1 MPRTRTLSDP
11 LAEYRRKR
19 RFSQTPEPAGDAAAA
34 SVGRRFVVQKH
45 AARRLHY
52 DFRLELDGVLK
63 SWAVPKGPSLDPS
76 EKQLAV
82 EVEDHPVEY
91 ADFEGVIPAGEYG
104 GGTVLVWDRGTW
116 EPEGDPLR
124 ALEQGRLTFRL
135 EGEKLRGRWNLVR
148 TRGRQDGDK
157 NWLLIKGRDDQAR
170 SADEFD
176 VLESAASVT
185 SGRDLEQVAAD
196 RDRVW
201 QSERSQPETGRPL
214 KRTKRDDGRR
224 AGARQ
229 KAKGKARGASLPGA
243 KRGEMPAAIAP
254 ALATLAAAA
263 PLGDEWLHEIKF
275 DGYRLLC
282 FVQKGQ
288 AKLVSRNNLDWTHR
302 FPSIAAAAAG
312 LPVRSAVLDGEAI
325 VLMPNGTSSFQAL
338 QNILRGGRGGRLNYQ
353 CFDLLY
359 LDGYDLRSLAL
370 EERKARLAE
379 LLADAGPDDPLQYT
393 EHVVGS
399 GPEFH
404 RESCRLGLE
413 GVISKRRR
421 GTYPRGRSPDW
432 LKVKCIQSHEFVIGG
447 FTESTAHGRALGA
460 LLIGYYEEN
469 GELRYVGRVGTG
481 FGEATLA
488 DLRRRL
494 DGLRRTDPPFVDA
507 PARKDRQTH
516 WVRPE
521 LVAQITFTDWTE
533 DHLLRHPSFQ
543 GLREDKPAR
552 SVQLEPAAAP
562 DGKQSGRASAAKKS
576 RRTKKTPQTD
586 PPSVAAGVRLS
597 HPDRV
602 LYQEQGITKLGLATY
617 YVEIADWILPHVA
630 HRPLSLFRCPQ
641 GQQKDCFFQKH
652 VRPGTPEALG
662 RVEITEK
669 SKTQQYLVVESAA
682 GLVALVQM
690 GVLEI
695 HPWGARSD
703 DVERPDRLV
712 FDLDPGPGVPWP
724 RVIEAAHQ
732 VRERLD
738 RLGLACFVKTTGGKG
753 LHVVVP
759 LRRRAAWPEAKAFAK
774 AVAERMA
781 AEMPTQFT
789 TTMAK
794 AARPGK
800 IFLDYLRNDR
810 GATSVAPFSTRAKPG
825 APVST
830 PLAWEE
836 LRPAIRSDH
845 FTVENLPRRLASL
858 SGDPWEGIADV
869 RQSLTARVLGRVK

>member
-1 MPRTRTLSDP
+1 MPRARTLPDA
-11 LAEYRRKR
+11 LAEYRRRR
-19 RFSQTPEPAGDAAAA
+19 RFSQTPEPAGGAPAAAD
-34 SVGRRFVVQKH
+34 GRRFVVQKH

-52 DFRLELDGVLK
+52 DLRLELDGVLK

-76 EKQLAV
+76 EKRLAV

-91 ADFEGVIPAGEYG
+91 AGFEGVIPAGEYG
-104 GGTVLVWDRGTW
+104 GGTVLVWDQGTW
-116 EPEGDPLR
+116 EPEGDPVR

-176 VLESAASVT
+176 VLGSAASVA
-185 SGRDLEQVAAD
+185 SGRTIEQVAAD

-201 QSERSQPETGRPL
+201 QPKHNKPETGRSP
-214 KRTKRDDGRR
+214 KRAKRDNGRR

-229 KAKGKARGASLPGA
+229 KAKAIARGAGLPGA
-243 KRGEMPAAIAP
+243 ERAEMPAAIAP

-263 PLGDEWLHEIKF
+263 PPGDEWLHEIKF

-282 FVQKGQ
+282 FVEKGQ
-288 AKLVSRNNLDWTHR
+288 AKLISRNNLDWTHR
-302 FPSIAAAAAG
+302 FPSIAAAAAE
-312 LPVRSAVLDGEAI
+312 LPVERAVLDGEAI

-338 QNILRGGRGGRLNYQ
+338 QSILRGGRSGRLVYQ

-359 LDGYDLRSLAL
+359 LDGYDLRGVPL
-370 EERKARLAE
+370 ENRKQHLAE
-379 LLADAGPDDPLQYT
+379 LLAGAEGDGALQYT

-404 RESCRLGLE
+404 HESCRLGLE

-421 GTYPRGRSPDW
+421 GSYPRGRNTDW

-447 FTESTAHGRALGA
+447 FTESTAHGRALGS
-460 LLIGYYEEN
+460 LLLGYYD
-469 GELRYVGRVGTG
+469 GGQFRYAGRVGTG

-494 DGLRRTDPPFVDA
+494 DSMRQADPPFADA

-552 SVQLEPAAAP
+552 SVQLERAATP
-562 DGKQSGRASAAKKS
+562 GGKQSGRAQAAKKTHRS
-576 RRTKKTPQTD
+576 KTTRQTD
-586 PPSVAAGVRLS
+586 PQSVAAGVRLS

-630 HRPLSLFRCPQ
+630 HRPLSLFRCPE
-641 GQQKDCFFQKH
+641 GQKNDCFFQKH

-662 RVEITEK
+662 RVEITER
-669 SKTQQYLVVESAA
+669 SKKQQYLVVESAA

-712 FDLDPGPGVPWP
+712 FDLDPGPGVPWS

-732 VRERLD
+732 VRDRLD

-781 AEMPTQFT
+781 GDLPTQFT

-858 SGDPWEGIADV
+858 SGDPWEGFTDV
-869 RQSLTARVLGRVK
+869 RQSLTASVLGRVK